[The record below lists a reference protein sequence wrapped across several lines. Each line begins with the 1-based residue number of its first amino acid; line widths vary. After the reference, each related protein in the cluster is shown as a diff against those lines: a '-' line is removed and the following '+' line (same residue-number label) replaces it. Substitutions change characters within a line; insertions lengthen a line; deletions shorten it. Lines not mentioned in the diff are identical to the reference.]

1 MVLVRDFKVTDPG
14 EQPTSS
20 DSDDADSG
28 DSGDSDEEEEPE
40 LWRKVDDEAQEALL
54 QLDAPA
60 RLENI
65 SLLLEDAE
73 TAASFIRADHKEL
86 SLCEPANPQVHAVAS
101 MLCASPYLVSVPDCP
116 CVALSL
122 A

>member
-1 MVLVRDFKVTDPG
+1 MWFFFFLRDFKVTDPG

-20 DSDDADSG
+20 DSDEADSG
-28 DSGDSDEEEEPE
+28 DSDEEEEEPE

-65 SLLLEDAE
+65 ALLLEDAE

-86 SLCEPANPQVHAVAS
+86 SL
-101 MLCASPYLVSVPDCP
+101 
-116 CVALSL
+116 
-122 A
+122 

>member
-1 MVLVRDFKVTDPG
+1 MLVRDFKVTDPG

-28 DSGDSDEEEEPE
+28 DSDEEEEEEPE

-86 SLCEPANPQVHAVAS
+86 SLCEPANPQAHAVAS
-101 MLCASPYLVSVPDCP
+101 MLCASPCLVSVPDCP

>member
-1 MVLVRDFKVTDPG
+1 VVLVRDFKVTDPG
-14 EQPTSS
+14 EQLSRSTSS
-20 DSDDADSG
+20 DSDEA

-40 LWRKVDDEAQEALL
+40 LWRQVDDEAQEALL

-65 SLLLEDAE
+65 ALLLEDAE

-86 SLCEPANPQVHAVAS
+86 SL
-101 MLCASPYLVSVPDCP
+101 
-116 CVALSL
+116 
-122 A
+122 